1 MQYLITKE
9 QIDALLAN
17 HLLLKHET
25 DILKALPVLEGEPVA
40 HLRAKTSSVAW
51 NSFEL
56 TPASMLNAFPV
67 YTHSA
72 PFVHITA
79 DMVTDEMIE
88 ECYPEY
94 FSKKDKA
101 FKEMARLAIAP
112 AYNAV
117 CKYMGAKNPA
127 LSG

>member
-1 MQYLITKE
+1 
-9 QIDALLAN
+9 
-17 HLLLKHET
+17 
-25 DILKALPVLEGEPVA
+25 
-40 HLRAKTSSVAW
+40 LRTEAQELQRKLGDTVAW
-51 NSFEL
+51 LWGSGGPFGGVVQAVDGFDFIGG
-56 TPASMLNAFPV
+56 TYT

-72 PFVHITA
+72 PFTPITA

-101 FKEMARLAIAP
+101 FKEMARLAIVP

-117 CKYMGAKNPA
+117 GKYMGAKK
-127 LSG
+127 